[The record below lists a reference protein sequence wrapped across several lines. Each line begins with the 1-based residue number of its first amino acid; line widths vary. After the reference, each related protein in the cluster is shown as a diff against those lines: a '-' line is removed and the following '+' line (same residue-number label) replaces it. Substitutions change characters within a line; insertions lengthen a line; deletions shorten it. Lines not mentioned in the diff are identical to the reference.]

1 MSEHEKVID
10 LVLESA
16 QSITDDEELNK
27 FFLKMAALS
36 IAALRGINGIE
47 FVDDFLAA
55 ALNEEDKLVVRPPRK
70 H

>member
-1 MSEHEKVID
+1 MSEHEKAID

-16 QSITDDEELNK
+16 QSITEGEELNK

-47 FVDDFLAA
+47 FVDEFLTA
-55 ALNEEDKLVVRPPRK
+55 ALNEEDKLIVHPPRK

>member
-1 MSEHEKVID
+1 MSQNEKAID
-10 LVLESA
+10 QVLELA
-16 QSITDDEELNK
+16 QSIESSEELNK

-47 FVDDFLAA
+47 FVDDFLTA
-55 ALNEEDKLVVRPPRK
+55 ALNEENKLVVHPPRK